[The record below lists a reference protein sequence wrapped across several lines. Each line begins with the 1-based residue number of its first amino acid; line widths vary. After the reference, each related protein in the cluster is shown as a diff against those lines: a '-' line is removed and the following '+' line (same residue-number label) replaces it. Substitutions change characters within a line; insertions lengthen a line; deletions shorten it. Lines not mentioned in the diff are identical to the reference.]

1 MTMNQRTGGAA
12 MTANGAV
19 AFDWQAEQ
27 GLQHGRIDLWDAE
40 DTQIDVLPVAARWPD
55 ATPHEVMASEPTIR
69 CAVPP
74 PPTVTR
80 PLSCG
85 LLPEEHQELVRDQ
98 LLRETELELLGTTAD
113 GSRVYEHTC
122 GRLVRWRAT
131 SPAYRSRP
139 QTDPPDDSAPT
150 WPCGWTTYFAA
161 VRRGDHARAEQLRA
175 ELERTGGAGPR

>member
-1 MTMNQRTGGAA
+1 
-12 MTANGAV
+12 MTANQGV

-40 DTQIDVLPVAARWPD
+40 DTLPDVLPVSAQWPD
-55 ATPHEVMASEPTIR
+55 ATPPPGMATIR
-69 CAVPP
+69 CAAPP

-80 PLSCG
+80 LLSCG

-122 GRLVRWRAT
+122 GRLVRWQTT

-139 QTDPPDDSAPT
+139 HADPPDDSDPT
-150 WPCGWTTYFAA
+150 WPGGWTTYFAA

-175 ELERTGGAGPR
+175 ELERTDGAGP